1 MPDTASGRAARAE
14 GLPLIST
21 LSWVASIRHRS
32 TFAGLALL
40 LGLLLLSIVGPAL
53 GQDPEAADPAA
64 IYEAPGA
71 THVFGTDHLG
81 RDLLARVLLGGR
93 LSMQVG
99 LLATLMAALLGGL
112 YGLASGLGPRWLD
125 HLMMQLLDTLLAIP
139 VILFAVLI
147 QASGEPGVLRLS
159 MTIALVSW
167 MGVARIVRTE
177 CQRLMRTDFV
187 LASITAG
194 SGTLRLI
201 ARHLL
206 PHIAR
211 PLLVV
216 LTVSVGQALVLEA
229 TLSFL
234 NLGVP
239 ANVPSWG
246 NLLGSGMRAALSGA
260 WWVVSFPGLA
270 IVLAVVSINFVGDGL
285 RDAAD
290 PRSRLRL

>member
-1 MPDTASGRAARAE
+1 MNNS
-14 GLPLIST
+14 
-21 LSWVASIRHRS
+21 LSPQNSC
-32 TFAGLALL
+32 L
-40 LGLLLLSIVGPAL
+40 
-53 GQDPEAADPAA
+53 PAA
-64 IYEAPGA
+64 TSWRQFALCRREGDEM
-71 THVFGTDHLG
+71 TGHV
-81 RDLLARVLLGGR
+81 
-93 LSMQVG
+93 
-99 LLATLMAALLGGL
+99 
-112 YGLASGLGPRWLD
+112 
-125 HLMMQLLDTLLAIP
+125 
-139 VILFAVLI
+139 
-147 QASGEPGVLRLS
+147 
-159 MTIALVSW
+159 
-167 MGVARIVRTE
+167 VA
-177 CQRLMRTDFV
+177 
-187 LASITAG
+187 AG

-206 PHIAR
+206 PHLAR
-211 PLLVV
+211 PRRVG